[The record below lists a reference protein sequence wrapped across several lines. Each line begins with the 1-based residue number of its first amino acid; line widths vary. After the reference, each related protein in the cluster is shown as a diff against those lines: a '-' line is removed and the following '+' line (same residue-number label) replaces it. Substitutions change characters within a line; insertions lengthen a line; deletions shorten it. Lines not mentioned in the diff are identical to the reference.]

1 MQTNITLINSIR
13 IILIFIFCSL
23 NLLAN
28 EKWAEPQNISF
39 INSYYDDF
47 APCWNKY
54 QNKLYFNSTKEGY
67 AFYYTS
73 NFEDGIFSIPEK
85 LKGQLNLEKN
95 NQAYIT
101 FESEEVAY
109 ISTFE
114 QYSRQSLMNIFASY
128 FKKNEWTKPIL
139 LNNLATE
146 SFTGQATIS
155 PDNQFMIFVSNNGSE
170 QGDTD
175 FWISYKESNGNW
187 AEATPINVLNT
198 SGNELTPFLATND
211 TLYFASNGWGGLGGY
226 DIFYSV
232 FFNGTWQKPYPLT
245 DLNTEFD
252 ESDLTIL
259 PNGYAVFSSNRP
271 GGLAGFDLY
280 LTKRNTNEK
289 SIQKNYEFEISIAA
303 QSTTVSYSIEKSKAA
318 LPIIPF
324 INYDP
329 SFPDIFN
336 VNIKS
341 EIFSSNHIQVNSPEE
356 IDERNGLIFSSFHLQ
371 VNSLKEIAERM
382 VSNSGTNLTFEG
394 YFEKNK
400 QIIIE
405 EFLNNLINNLSK
417 KYNISKDR
425 FNYTF
430 KENKGLADIILI
442 QSNSKEL
449 FEQYYLIDKKFE
461 YFPSILNITVNVR
474 PLDNIP
480 FVDCNFLVN
489 DRIISST
496 SSNSFPFEYDID
508 LNHLA
513 FDVSE
518 VDSAI
523 IRASVTDKFSN
534 TSSKD
539 FVISIFEQQVREK
552 NYTIKQD
559 GKEYLVFPI
568 LLRESNLSVI
578 NHYESYFNTIK
589 ENNLIYKKVLIS
601 ISKEIAAN
609 QKKQLIQLLST
620 NLNISEKNIEF
631 SKQKIKNQLE
641 DNEDSELFNLLIMI
655 EK

>member
-1 MQTNITLINSIR
+1 
-13 IILIFIFCSL
+13 
-23 NLLAN
+23 LAN
-28 EKWAEPQNISF
+28 EKWAEPQNIN
-39 INSYYDDF
+39 ILNSQEDDF

-67 AFYYTS
+67 SYYYTTI
-73 NFEDGIFSIPEK
+73 FEDGIFSIPEK
-85 LKGQLNLEKN
+85 LKGQLNQEKN

-114 QYSRQSLMNIFASY
+114 QYSRQSLMNIFTSF

-175 FWISYKESNGNW
+175 FWISYKEGNGNW
-187 AEATPINVLNT
+187 SEATPLNVLNT
-198 SGNELTPFLATND
+198 FGNELTPFLATSD

-232 FFNGTWQKPYPLT
+232 FINGTWQKPYPLT

-252 ESDLTIL
+252 ESDFTIL

-280 LTKRNTNEK
+280 LTKRNTTEK
-289 SIQKNYEFEISIAA
+289 DLEKKQEVEISISA

-324 INYDP
+324 IQYDP

-336 VNIKS
+336 INIKS
-341 EIFSSNHIQVNSPEE
+341 EIFSSNHIQLNSPEE
-356 IDERNGLIFSSFHLQ
+356 IAERNSLIFSSFHLQ

-382 VSNSGTNLTFEG
+382 VSNPGSNLIFEG

-400 QIIIE
+400 QLIIE

-430 KENKGLADIILI
+430 KENKDITDIILI

-449 FEQYYLIDKKFE
+449 FEPYYLIDKKKE
-461 YFPSILNITVNVR
+461 YFPSIMNVTVNVR

-480 FVDCNFLVN
+480 LVVCNFLVN

-496 SSNSFPFEYDID
+496 SSYKFPFEYDID
-508 LNHLA
+508 LNYLD
-513 FDVSE
+513 FDASE

-523 IRASVTDKFSN
+523 IRAEVSDKFTN

-559 GKEYLVFPI
+559 GKDYIIFPI
-568 LLRESNLSVI
+568 LLSESNLTVI
-578 NHYESYFNTIK
+578 NHYESYFNSIK
-589 ENNLIYKKVLIS
+589 ETNLLNKKVLIS

-609 QKKQLIQLLST
+609 QKKQLIQLLSN
-620 NLNISEKNIEF
+620 NLNISEKSIEF
-631 SKQKIKNQLE
+631 NKQKINNQID
-641 DNEDSELFNLLIMI
+641 DNEDSELFNLIIMI

>member
-1 MQTNITLINSIR
+1 
-13 IILIFIFCSL
+13 
-23 NLLAN
+23 LAN

-39 INSYYDDF
+39 INSNYDDF

-54 QNKLYFNSTKEGY
+54 QDKLYFNSTKEEY
-67 AFYYTS
+67 SYYYTS

-85 LKGQLNLEKN
+85 LKGQLNQEKN

-114 QYSRQSLMNIFASY
+114 QYSRQSLMNIFTSY

-146 SFTGQATIS
+146 SFIGQPTIS
-155 PDNQFMIFVSNNGSE
+155 PDKQFMIFVSNNGSE
-170 QGDTD
+170 QVDTD

-232 FFNGTWQKPYPLT
+232 FINGTWQKPYPLT

-252 ESDLTIL
+252 ESDFTIL

-271 GGLAGFDLY
+271 GGLSGFDLY
-280 LTKRNTNEK
+280 LTKRNKTEK
-289 SIQKNYEFEISIAA
+289 DLQKKQEVEISISA
-303 QSTTVSYSIEKSKAA
+303 QSTTISYSIEKTKAV

-324 INYDP
+324 LNYAP
-329 SFPDIFN
+329 SFLDIINNFFRYN
-336 VNIKS
+336 K
-341 EIFSSNHIQVNSPEE
+341 
-356 IDERNGLIFSSFHLQ
+356 LYFHTLLE
-371 VNSLKEIAERM
+371 NSLKTIAERM
-382 VSNSGTNLTFEG
+382 LSNPNINLVFEG

-400 QIIIE
+400 QFIVE

-417 KYNISKDR
+417 KFNISRDR

-430 KENKGLADIILI
+430 KENKDLADIILI
-442 QSNSKEL
+442 QSNNQEL
-449 FEQYYLIDKKFE
+449 FEPYYLIDKKLE
-461 YFPSILNITVNVR
+461 YFPSILNITVNTR
-474 PLDNIP
+474 PALNIQSVESNI
-480 FVDCNFLVN
+480 FVNGKA
-489 DRIISST
+489 ISSHT
-496 SSNSFPFEYDID
+496 STNVPFEFDIN
-508 LNHLA
+508 LSNLK
-513 FDVSE
+513 FDASE
-518 VDSAI
+518 LDSI
-523 IRASVTDKFSN
+523 IIQAKVTDKLNN

-559 GKEYLVFPI
+559 GNEYNVFPI
-568 LLRESNLSVI
+568 IISESNLSVI
-578 NHYESYFNTIK
+578 NHYEVYFNSIK
-589 ENNLIYKKVLIS
+589 ETNLIDKKVLIS
-601 ISKEIAAN
+601 ISKEITAN
-609 QKKQLIQLLST
+609 QKKQLILLLSK
-620 NLNISEKNIEF
+620 NLNISEKSIEF
-631 SKQKIKNQLE
+631 NKQKIKNQID
-641 DNEDSELFNLLIMI
+641 DNEDSELFNLIIMI

>member
-1 MQTNITLINSIR
+1 MQINQTIINSIQ
-13 IILIFIFCSL
+13 IIFLFIFCSI
-23 NLLAN
+23 NSLAN

-67 AFYYTS
+67 SYYYTS

-139 LNNLATE
+139 LNNLANE

-155 PDNQFMIFVSNNGSE
+155 PDNQFMIFISNNGSE

-187 AEATPINVLNT
+187 AEATSIEVLNT

-226 DIFYSV
+226 DIFYSA

-252 ESDLTIL
+252 ESDFTIL
-259 PNGYAVFSSNRP
+259 PDDYAVFSSNRP

-289 SIQKNYEFEISIAA
+289 SIQKKYEFEISIAA
-303 QSTTVSYSIEKSKAA
+303 QSTTISYSIEKSKAL

-324 INYDP
+324 INYEP
-329 SFPDIFN
+329 SFLDNFN
-336 VNIKS
+336 LNLK
-341 EIFSSNHIQVNSPEE
+341 N
-356 IDERNGLIFSSFHLQ
+356 LIFSNYHLNI
-371 VNSLKEIAERM
+371 NSIKEIAERM
-382 VSNSGTNLTFEG
+382 VSNPNSNLIFEG

-400 QIIIE
+400 QLIIE
-405 EFLNNLINNLSK
+405 EFLNNLINTLSK
-417 KYNISKDR
+417 KIGISNDR

-430 KENKGLADIILI
+430 KENKDLSNIILI

-449 FEQYYLIDKKFE
+449 FEPYYLVDKKIE
-461 YFPSILNITVNVR
+461 YFPSIMNVTVNTR
-474 PLDNIP
+474 PAENIQAVECNLIINDKNISSQTSNHIP
-480 FVDCNFLVN
+480 FEFDINLN
-489 DRIISST
+489 DL
-496 SSNSFPFEYDID
+496 EYDIS
-508 LNHLA
+508 N
-513 FDVSE
+513 
-518 VDSAI
+518 VDSVI
-523 IRASVTDKFSN
+523 IRADVSDKFDN

-552 NYTIKQD
+552 NYTIKQE
-559 GKEYLVFPI
+559 GKEFIIFSI
-568 LLRESNLSVI
+568 LLSESNLSLI
-578 NHYESYFNTIK
+578 NHYESYFNSIK
-589 ENNLIYKKVLIS
+589 ETNLNNNKVLIS
-601 ISKEIAAN
+601 SSKELPAN
-609 QKKQLIQLLST
+609 RKKQLILLLSK
-620 NLNISEKNIEF
+620 NLDISEKSIEF
-631 SKQKIKNQLE
+631 TKQKIKNQVD
-641 DNEDSELFNLLIMI
+641 DNENSDFFNIIMMI